1 MTVMSVITLCG
12 GIGLFLYGMKLLSA
26 SLERIAG
33 AGLER
38 TLEKLTSNRL
48 KGVLLG
54 AVVTA
59 AIQSSAA
66 TAIMAVGFVNAGI
79 MKLVQAVP
87 VILGANIGTTITGQI
102 LRLGDISDDNLFLML
117 LKPSSFAP
125 LCITIGAAILLVSK
139 KKRTKDFASIL
150 IGFSILFVGM
160 TTMETT
166 LAPLKDSPKFQQ
178 IFFLFKNPFLG
189 VLVGALVTAILQ
201 SSSASVGVLQ
211 AVSSTGTVTFSMAA
225 PIIMGQ
231 NIGKCVTVLIASIGT
246 SKKAKR
252 AVYIDLIVNLL
263 GAAFFLVAVY
273 GYQALVGFPFWDDV
287 VNRGNIAD
295 FHSLFN
301 IVTCILVFPFTN
313 QLIKFS
319 RHLVK
324 NGEASKIEEGLAGLN
339 DIFLNT
345 PAVALEQCKK
355 AILSMGETVRENF
368 EIAVD
373 LFRKYDDKKG
383 QKLEENERFLDR
395 TESVMVDFL
404 LKITAKDISTT
415 DSRLA
420 TEIMHSVSDFEK
432 IGDYCGSLAHEAEL
446 HHEQNVTFSAD
457 GLREFSYAVEAV
469 RAIIGMTVQAYQ
481 EENPVIAARVEPLE
495 QTVDL
500 MEETLKSKHIERLQ
514 SGACSTKSGISFVEV
529 LNDMDRIASHC
540 ANIALHLTQ
549 RLSANG
555 SFDAHAHVRD
565 ANEEL
570 SDEYKA
576 LCHYYESK
584 YLEPVR

>member
-1 MTVMSVITLCG
+1 MTVTSVITLCG
-12 GIGLFLYGMKLLSA
+12 GIGLFLYGMKLLSS

-33 AGLER
+33 AGLEK

-48 KGVLLG
+48 KGVALG
-54 AVVTA
+54 AIVTA

-66 TAIMAVGFVNAGI
+66 TAIMEVGFVNAGI

-87 VILGANIGTTITGQI
+87 VILGANIGTTVTGQI
-102 LRLGDISDDNLFLML
+102 LRLGDISNDNIFLML

-125 LCITIGAAILLVSK
+125 LCIAVGAAILLVSK

-150 IGFSILFVGM
+150 IGFGILFVGM

-166 LAPLKDSPKFQQ
+166 LAPLKDSEQFQR
-178 IFFLFKNPFLG
+178 IFFLFKNPLLG
-189 VLVGALVTAILQ
+189 VAVGALITAILQ

-211 AVSSTGTVTFSMAA
+211 AISSTGTVTFSMAA

-252 AVYIDLIVNLL
+252 AVYIDLIVNML
-263 GAAFFLVAVY
+263 GAAFFLIVVY

-301 IVTCILVFPFTN
+301 IVTCVLVFPFTN
-313 QLIKFS
+313 QLIQFS

-324 NGEASKIEEGLAGLN
+324 DGEASKIEEGLAALN

-345 PAVALEQCKK
+345 PSVALEQCKK
-355 AILSMGETVRENF
+355 AILSMGETVQENF
-368 EIAVD
+368 EIAVR
-373 LFRKYDDKKG
+373 LFEKYDEKKV
-383 QKLEENERFLDR
+383 QKLEENEKFLDR
-395 TESVMVDFL
+395 TESVMVDYL
-404 LKITAKDISTT
+404 LKITAKDISIT

-432 IGDYCGSLAHEAEL
+432 IGDYCGSLAEEAER
-446 HHEQNVTFSAD
+446 HHEQSVAFSTD
-457 GLREFSYAVEAV
+457 GKREFTYAVEAV
-469 RAIIGMTVQAYQ
+469 RTIIGMTVQAYG
-481 EENPVIAARVEPLE
+481 EENAVIAARVEPLE
-495 QTVDL
+495 ETVDL
-500 MEETLKSKHIERLQ
+500 MEETLKNKHIERLQ
-514 SGACSTKSGISFVEV
+514 NGTCSTKSGISFVEV
-529 LNDMDRIASHC
+529 LTAMDRIASHC

-549 RLSANG
+549 RLSSDG
-555 SFDAHAHVRD
+555 SFDAHAHLRNSHDGVP
-565 ANEEL
+565 
-570 SDEYKA
+570 DEYKA

-584 YLEPVR
+584 YLEPVK

>member
-1 MTVMSVITLCG
+1 MTVISVISLCG

-33 AGLER
+33 AGLEK

-48 KGVLLG
+48 KGVALG

-66 TAIMAVGFVNAGI
+66 TAVMAVGFVNAGI

-87 VILGANIGTTITGQI
+87 AILGANIGTTVTGQI
-102 LRLGDISDDNLFLML
+102 LRLGDISDDNLFFIL

-125 LCITIGAAILLVSK
+125 LCIAVGAAVLLVTK
-139 KKRTKDFASIL
+139 KKRTKDVASIL
-150 IGFSILFVGM
+150 IGFGILFVGM
-160 TTMETT
+160 TTMEST
-166 LAPLKDSPKFQQ
+166 LAPLKDSQAFQR
-178 IFFLFKNPFLG
+178 IFFLFKNPLLG
-189 VLVGALVTAILQ
+189 VAVGALITAILQ

-211 AVSSTGTVTFSMAA
+211 AISSTGTVTFSMAA

-252 AVYIDLIVNLL
+252 AVYIDLIVNML
-263 GAAFFLVAVY
+263 GAAFFLVVVY
-273 GYQALVGFPFWDDV
+273 GYQMLIGFPFWDDV

-301 IVTCILVFPFTN
+301 IVTCILVLPFTD
-313 QLIKFS
+313 QLIRFS
-319 RHLVK
+319 RKLVK
-324 NGEASKIEEGLAGLN
+324 EGEASKIEEGLASLN

-345 PAVALEQCKK
+345 PSVALEKRKK
-355 AILSMGETVRENF
+355 AIWRMGETVQENF
-368 EIAVD
+368 EIAVG
-373 LFRKYDDKKG
+373 LFEQYEEKKV
-383 QKLEENERFLDR
+383 QKLEENEKFLDR
-395 TESVMVDFL
+395 TESVMVDYL
-404 LKITAKDISTT
+404 LKITAKDISIP

-432 IGDYCGSLAHEAEL
+432 IGDYCGSLAQEAEF
-446 HHEQNVTFSAD
+446 HHVQNVAFSAD
-457 GLREFSYAVEAV
+457 GKRELDCAAEAV
-469 RAIIGMTVQAYQ
+469 RAIIDMTVQAYGK
-481 EENPVIAARVEPLE
+481 EDAVIAARVEPLE
-495 QTVDL
+495 ETVDL
-500 MEETLKSKHIERLQ
+500 MEETLKNKHIERLQ
-514 SGACSTKSGISFVEV
+514 NGLCSTKSSISFVEV
-529 LNDMDRIASHC
+529 LTDMDRIASHC

-549 RLSANG
+549 RLNSTG
-555 SFDAHAHVRD
+555 SFDAHAHLRNAHEDVP
-565 ANEEL
+565 E
-570 SDEYKA
+570 EYKA

-584 YLEPVR
+584 YLEPIK